1 MGPDILI
8 ALITN
13 AALLVVFSLIHEV
26 IYLLPSKY
34 KRMQPILSGFIIS
47 LICFAIMNIP
57 FKLQPGIIFD
67 TRSILI
73 SVTALIF
80 GPIPT
85 VITVITASIT
95 RLVMGGT
102 GMLPGI
108 SVIVTSAAIGLIW
121 RKWIYPK
128 SSKFRWLNILAMGVS
143 VHIVMLAC
151 MLIIPYPENINVIKA
166 VALPVMLIF
175 PTVTVILTLFL
186 VRQQTLSH
194 TKTQL
199 KLSEERFKLL
209 FEQAP
214 LGYLALDEKGC
225 FVEVN
230 KKWLETFGYDRNEV
244 IGKWLGDFLCPEY
257 IDSFKKRFELFKTQ
271 GFISSEVEMI
281 SKNGKHLLI
290 AFEGKIAYEADGK
303 FKQTHGIMQ
312 DITEQRKTEKALKE
326 SEERYRQLSE
336 QSRTFTWEVDEKGLY
351 TFVDHVCE
359 TITGFSQDE
368 MINNKHFYDMWPD
381 EERDKLKHIAFD
393 VFKQKGLFNGLENK
407 AVTKDGSIIV
417 LSTTGFP
424 ILNDNGNLKGYRG
437 SDTDITSRKKIEQ
450 DLIHSHDLMR
460 YIIEHSRSAIAV
472 HDKNLNYLYVSQRY
486 KDVYNI
492 KDENIIGKHHYD
504 VFPDLPQK
512 WRDVHQKTL
521 LGETFSEDKDIYVR
535 EDGSFEWTRWE
546 CRPWYEYDGT
556 IGGIIVYTEVIT
568 EHVKLLE
575 ELKEKEYD
583 LRVAQKIAH
592 VGSFHYDIV
601 RDKLV
606 FSDEALDIFGITQT
620 EFSGKLA
627 DIMQFVRPDQRDHT
641 LKRFF
646 KARKEKTILESEI
659 PVIRKDNEV
668 RTIDL
673 RIQPEFDDTGN
684 CIRTTGTI
692 QDITERKN
700 AENRLIYIN
709 NHDFLTG
716 LYNRR
721 YFEQE
726 IKNLDIK
733 DNLPLSI
740 VIADTN
746 GLKIVNDSFGH
757 DTGDELLKK
766 AANTIKNACRP
777 NDLVIRYGGDEFM
790 IILPKTT
797 KEEAFKIA
805 SQIKE
810 TALKEKIAN
819 IELSI
824 SYGCGTKIE
833 SRVSIMEV
841 LANAENHMYSHKLS
855 ERSSTRSKT
864 TGIIMN
870 ALFEKSHRES
880 QHSVR
885 VSKLCETISI
895 NMNLDKQEVNKIRIA
910 GLVHDIGK
918 IGIDEKILNKN
929 GRLDDEERKEIEKHS
944 EAGWRILSSSTEF
957 SELSQ
962 CILYHHERWDG
973 NGYPYRIKGENIPVE
988 SRIIAVADS
997 YDAMTSERSYKKAMS
1012 HEDAIKELLRC
1023 SGTQFDPD
1031 IVDTFVNK
1039 ISVKA
1044 DL

>member
-1 MGPDILI
+1 
-8 ALITN
+8 
-13 AALLVVFSLIHEV
+13 
-26 IYLLPSKY
+26 
-34 KRMQPILSGFIIS
+34 
-47 LICFAIMNIP
+47 
-57 FKLQPGIIFD
+57 
-67 TRSILI
+67 
-73 SVTALIF
+73 
-80 GPIPT
+80 
-85 VITVITASIT
+85 
-95 RLVMGGT
+95 
-102 GMLPGI
+102 
-108 SVIVTSAAIGLIW
+108 
-121 RKWIYPK
+121 
-128 SSKFRWLNILAMGVS
+128 
-143 VHIVMLAC
+143 
-151 MLIIPYPENINVIKA
+151 
-166 VALPVMLIF
+166 
-175 PTVTVILTLFL
+175 
-186 VRQQTLSH
+186 
-194 TKTQL
+194 
-199 KLSEERFKLL
+199 
-209 FEQAP
+209 
-214 LGYLALDEKGC
+214 
-225 FVEVN
+225 
-230 KKWLETFGYDRNEV
+230 
-244 IGKWLGDFLCPEY
+244 
-257 IDSFKKRFELFKTQ
+257 
-271 GFISSEVEMI
+271 
-281 SKNGKHLLI
+281 
-290 AFEGKIAYEADGK
+290 
-303 FKQTHGIMQ
+303 MQ
-312 DITEQRKTEKALKE
+312 DITEQRKTEKALIE

-336 QSRTFTWEVDEKGLY
+336 LSRTFTWEVDEQGLY

-359 TITGFSQDE
+359 IITGFSRDE
-368 MINNKHFYDMWPD
+368 MINNKHFYDIWPEND
-381 EERDKLKHIAFD
+381 RDRLKHISFD

-424 ILNDNGNLKGYRG
+424 ILNDDGSLKGYRG

-575 ELKEKEYD
+575 ELKDKEYN

-592 VGSFHYDIV
+592 VGSFNYDIV
-601 RDKLV
+601 KDKLV

-620 EFSGKLA
+620 EFSGTLA
-627 DIMQFVRPDQRDHT
+627 DIMQFVHTEQRDPT
-641 LKRFF
+641 LKKFL
-646 KARKEKTILESEI
+646 KARNEKTVLESEI

-668 RTIDL
+668 RIIDL
-673 RIQPEFDDTGN
+673 RIQPEFDDNGN
-684 CIRTTGTI
+684 CIKTAGTI

-700 AENRLIYIN
+700 AENNLIYIN

-716 LYNRR
+716 LHNRR

-726 IKNLDIK
+726 IKKLDVK
-733 DNLPLSI
+733 ENLPLSI
-740 VIADTN
+740 IIADTN
-746 GLKIVNDSFGH
+746 GLKIINDSFGH
-757 DTGDELLKK
+757 DTGDELLIK
-766 AANTIKNACRP
+766 AADAIKKACRP
-777 NDLVIRYGGDEFM
+777 KDLIVRYGGDEF
-790 IILPKTT
+790 IIVLPKTN
-797 KEEAFKIA
+797 KDEALIIA
-805 SQIKE
+805 SSIKE
-810 TALKEKIAN
+810 IAHKEKIAN

-824 SYGCGTKIE
+824 SYGCDTKST
-833 SRVSIMEV
+833 SRESIMKA

-880 QHSVR
+880 QHSIR
-885 VSKLCETISI
+885 VSKLCEAISI
-895 NMNLDKQEVNKIRIA
+895 EMKLEKQELNKIRIA

-929 GRLDDEERKEIEKHS
+929 ERLDEDERKEIEKHS

-957 SELSQ
+957 SELAQ
-962 CILYHHERWDG
+962 CVLYHHERWDG
-973 NGYPYRIKGENIPVE
+973 NGYPHKLKGDNIPIE
-988 SRIIAVADS
+988 ARIIAVADS
-997 YDAMTSERSYKKAMS
+997 YDAMTSERRYKKAMS
-1012 HEDAIKELLRC
+1012 HEDAINELLRC

-1031 IVDTFVNK
+1031 IVDVFINMVP
-1039 ISVKA
+1039 VKA

>member
-13 AALLVVFSLIHEV
+13 AALLIVFSLIHEV
-26 IYLLPSKY
+26 IYLLPAKH
-34 KRMQPILSGFIIS
+34 KRMQPILSGFLIS

-57 FKLQPGIIFD
+57 FKLSPGIIFD

-85 VITVITASIT
+85 VITVVTASIT
-95 RLVMGGT
+95 RLVMGGA
-102 GMLPGI
+102 GMLTGI
-108 SVIVTSAAIGLIW
+108 SVIISSAGIGLIW

-128 SSKFRWLNILAMGVS
+128 SSKLRWLNILIMGIT

-151 MLIIPYPENINVIKA
+151 ILLVPYPENINALRV
-166 VALPVMLIF
+166 VALPVMSIY
-175 PTVTVILTLFL
+175 PVVTVLLSIFL
-186 VRQQTLSH
+186 IRQQMLAQS
-194 TKTQL
+194 KELL
-199 KLSEERFKLL
+199 KQSEERFKLL

-214 LGYLALDEKGC
+214 LAYLALDEKGC

-230 KKWLETFGYDRNEV
+230 KKWLETFGYDRDEV
-244 IGKWLGDFLCPEY
+244 IGRWLGDFLCPEY
-257 IDSFKKRFELFKTQ
+257 VDSFKKRFEFFKKQ
-271 GFISSEVEMI
+271 GFISSEVEI
-281 SKNGKHLLI
+281 FSKEEKRLLI

-359 TITGFSQDE
+359 TVTGFSRDE
-368 MINNKHFYDMWPD
+368 MINKKHFYDIWPD
-381 EERDKLKHIAFD
+381 EDRDRLKLAAFD
-393 VFKQKGLFNGLENK
+393 VFNQKGLFNNLENK
-407 AVTKDGSIIV
+407 AVTKEGSIVV
-417 LSTTGFP
+417 LSTTGLP
-424 ILNDNGNLKGYRG
+424 ILNNDGSLKGYRG
-437 SDTDITSRKKIEQ
+437 SDTDITPRKKIEQ

-472 HDKNLNYLYVSQRY
+472 HDKDLNYLYVSQRY
-486 KDVYNI
+486 MDEYNI
-492 KDENIIGKHHYD
+492 KEENIIGKHHYD

-512 WRDVHQKTL
+512 WRDVHQKALSGVTS
-521 LGETFSEDKDIYVR
+521 SEEKDLYVR

-556 IGGIIVYTEVIT
+556 IGGIIIYTEVIT

-575 ELKEKEYD
+575 ELKDKEYN
-583 LRVAQKIAH
+583 LRAAQKIAH
-592 VGSFHYDIV
+592 VGSFDYDIV
-601 RDKLV
+601 RDKLI
-606 FSDEALDIFGITQT
+606 FSDEALNIFGITQT

-627 DIMQFVRPDQRDHT
+627 DIMQFVHPDQRDHT
-641 LKRFF
+641 LKKFS

-659 PVIRKDNEV
+659 PVIRKDKEV
-668 RTIDL
+668 RIIDL
-673 RIQPEFDDTGN
+673 RIQPEFDDFGN

-700 AENRLIYIN
+700 AENKLIYIN
-709 NHDFLTG
+709 NHDLLTG
-716 LYNRR
+716 LHNRR

-726 IKNLDIK
+726 IKNYDRK
-733 DNLPLSI
+733 ENLPLSI
-740 VIADTN
+740 IIADTN
-746 GLKIVNDSFGH
+746 GLKIINDSFGH
-757 DTGDELLKK
+757 AMGDEFLIK
-766 AANTIKNACRP
+766 AANVIKKVCRP
-777 NDLVIRYGGDEFM
+777 DDLIVRYGGDEF
-790 IILPKTT
+790 IIVLPRTNKA
-797 KEEAFKIA
+797 EALTIANSINKIA
-805 SQIKE
+805 YN
-810 TALKEKIAN
+810 EKVAN

-824 SYGCGTKIE
+824 SYGCDTKSYTHE
-833 SRVSIMEV
+833 SIMEV
-841 LANAENHMYSHKLS
+841 LANAENHMYSHKLA

-870 ALFEKSHRES
+870 ALFEKSNRES

-885 VSKLCETISI
+885 VSKLCEAISQQ
-895 NMNLDKQEVNKIRIA
+895 MNLEKQEINKIRMA

-929 GRLDDEERKEIEKHS
+929 GRLDNDERNEIEKHS

-957 SELSQ
+957 SELAQ
-962 CILYHHERWDG
+962 CVLHHHERWDG
-973 NGYPYRIKGENIPVE
+973 NGYPHSIKSDTIPIE
-988 SRIIAVADS
+988 ARIIAVADS

-1012 HEDAIKELLRC
+1012 HEEAINEILRC
-1023 SGTQFDPD
+1023 SGTQFDPA
-1031 IVDTFVNK
+1031 IVDVFVNK
-1039 ISVKA
+1039 VTVKA
-1044 DL
+1044 D

>member
-1 MGPDILI
+1 MD
-8 ALITN
+8 
-13 AALLVVFSLIHEV
+13 
-26 IYLLPSKY
+26 
-34 KRMQPILSGFIIS
+34 
-47 LICFAIMNIP
+47 
-57 FKLQPGIIFD
+57 
-67 TRSILI
+67 
-73 SVTALIF
+73 
-80 GPIPT
+80 
-85 VITVITASIT
+85 
-95 RLVMGGT
+95 GT

-121 RKWIYPK
+121 RKWIYQK
-128 SSKFRWLNILAMGVS
+128 SSKFRWLNILAMGVI

-151 MLIIPYPENINVIKA
+151 MLIIPYPENINVIRT

-175 PTVTVILTLFL
+175 PTVTAILTLFL

-486 KDVYNI
+486 KDEYNL

-512 WRDVHQKTL
+512 WRDVHQKAL
-521 LGETFSEDKDIYVR
+521 LGETFSEDKDIYIR

-684 CIRTTGTI
+684 CTRTTGTI

-726 IKNLDIK
+726 IKNLDII

-766 AANTIKNACRP
+766 AANTIKNSCRP

-824 SYGCGTKIE
+824 SYGCGTKTE
-833 SRVSIMEV
+833 SYESIMEV

-885 VSKLCETISI
+885 VSKLCEAISI

-918 IGIDEKILNKN
+918 IGINEKILNKN

-973 NGYPYRIKGENIPVE
+973 NGYPYRIKGENIPIE

-997 YDAMTSERSYKKAMS
+997 YDAMTSERSYKKAMR
-1012 HEDAIKELLRC
+1012 HEDAINELLRC

-1031 IVDTFVNK
+1031 IVDVFVNK
-1039 ISVKA
+1039 VPVKA